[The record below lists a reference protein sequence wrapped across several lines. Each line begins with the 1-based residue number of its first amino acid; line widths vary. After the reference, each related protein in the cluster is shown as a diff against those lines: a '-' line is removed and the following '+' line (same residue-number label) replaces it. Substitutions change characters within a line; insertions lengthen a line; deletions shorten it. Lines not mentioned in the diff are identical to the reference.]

1 MQGRAGRVPRGWMEP
16 SVTKAL
22 PSLDIGQVDNIPRT
36 LLRKK
41 KIQER
46 LKSVILEKLYL
57 FLQVL
62 CLIHTENHEVFL
74 PFWAGY
80 LHRWFTS

>member
-1 MQGRAGRVPRGWMEP
+1 MQGRVGRVPRGWMEP

-41 KIQER
+41 KK
-46 LKSVILEKLYL
+46 KSRRKIKISYTRKII
-57 FLQVL
+57 F
-62 CLIHTENHEVFL
+62 ISPNAVFDS
-74 PFWAGY
+74 Y
-80 LHRWFTS
+80 RKS

>member
-41 KIQER
+41 KSRRKIKISYTR
-46 LKSVILEKLYL
+46 KIIFISPNAVFDSYRKS
-57 FLQVL
+57 
-62 CLIHTENHEVFL
+62 
-74 PFWAGY
+74 
-80 LHRWFTS
+80 